1 MQVGL
6 VNEPFLGS
14 NGSSLYSYFHTIS
27 LSTRELEGGYY
38 EVNCTLRISAELLK
52 QSIPYKYVIH
62 TPKTKRNRDDC
73 YEYLHEHHSMNPN
86 RLLRIPKY
94 QQEYGRKFVHCTI
107 KILFS
112 YYYPILA
119 NVNLKAAQFENIEVN
134 TKVHGT
140 VS

>member
-1 MQVGL
+1 MLTLTCISALGTLIWDNGKIVENLPCAGRPCERTFFWVQTVQVCTPIFTL
-6 VNEPFLGS
+6 S
-14 NGSSLYSYFHTIS
+14 S

-38 EVNCTLRISAELLK
+38 EMNCTLGISAELLK

-62 TPKTKRNRDDC
+62 TPKTKQNRDDC

-94 QQEYGRKFVHCTI
+94 QQEYRRKFVHCTI

-112 YYYPILA
+112 YY
-119 NVNLKAAQFENIEVN
+119 
-134 TKVHGT
+134 
-140 VS
+140 